1 MVNKIIV
8 SKYIEEKDENGFYN
22 EMLVD
27 ANTANLLRTQIHN
40 VLFADITQTLGQLD
54 HFSKLGYVEKNISE
68 INLVRYNYTVYYFY
82 PYRRCVLTESILKK
96 GNLLIQVCFYIP
108 YRYKIFQGYLCLVVA
123 SLAYVLDLIDL
134 LSLATLLHVNSLILV
149 IEKQL

>member
-1 MVNKIIV
+1 MSKTINLEMHLWKILMVNKIIV

-82 PYRRCVLTESILKK
+82 PLLSPM
-96 GNLLIQVCFYIP
+96 GHFLLIEQ
-108 YRYKIFQGYLCLVVA
+108 Q
-123 SLAYVLDLIDL
+123 
-134 LSLATLLHVNSLILV
+134 
-149 IEKQL
+149 